1 MRVLESLQ
9 SGGTGAPGGQPAS
22 ALRRPGTTS
31 AMMAA
36 LSAEGFATVAAP
48 FADAL
53 TALARTDERV
63 IALTGERGA
72 AHGDL
77 GAFARAFPDRLMQMG
92 PADQVLIAAAS
103 GLAREGFIPFATTYA
118 ASACRR
124 AYDIVAT
131 TAVEPPRPLKLMGL
145 LPGLA
150 SGAEPTRQAPDDIA
164 IFRSLP
170 NLTIVDPCDAE
181 DVAAM
186 VPAIA
191 ALDGPVYARLPRG
204 GVPLVLKRY
213 RPDYRFELGKAQL
226 VRDGRDVLVIA
237 SGLMTMRALQ
247 AAERLAADR
256 IDVAVLHVPTIKPL
270 DVDTILAEAAR
281 GGRLV
286 VTAENHSR
294 VGGLGE
300 AVAAVLLRD
309 GQAPVFRMI
318 GLPDAVL
325 DAGALPALHERYG
338 LSAERIVADV
348 KGWLQRHPI
357 LGNPGAYPFDVW
369 PDDGARSP

>member
-131 TAVEPPRPLKLMGL
+131 TAIEPPRPLKLMGL

-150 SGAEPTRQAPDDIA
+150 SGADFLCGLFYDLLHLWMTGIAQISHRSGQIRRPDKHTIHTLDRSDLRYLPHCLHSFDLNQDTDLIIGILGIVLNATIRTGAMHPADTANTVRGIATGTHRALRLFRCLDKGQQHRLRTDIQNHSHTGRNASQKPNMRTRDSKLNMSHSLAPNRRTCYLNSA
-164 IFRSLP
+164 PVAYYAFVA
-170 NLTIVDPCDAE
+170 NLTVFS
-181 DVAAM
+181 
-186 VPAIA
+186 AIA
-191 ALDGPVYARLPRG
+191 FVVLFRTKDALVKKSVFFR
-204 GVPLVLKRY
+204 PLRS
-213 RPDYRFELGKAQL
+213 
-226 VRDGRDVLVIA
+226 VID
-237 SGLMTMRALQ
+237 S
-247 AAERLAADR
+247 
-256 IDVAVLHVPTIKPL
+256 
-270 DVDTILAEAAR
+270 
-281 GGRLV
+281 
-286 VTAENHSR
+286 
-294 VGGLGE
+294 
-300 AVAAVLLRD
+300 
-309 GQAPVFRMI
+309 F
-318 GLPDAVL
+318 
-325 DAGALPALHERYG
+325 G
-338 LSAERIVADV
+338 LSNLPKRP
-348 KGWLQRHPI
+348 R
-357 LGNPGAYPFDVW
+357 
-369 PDDGARSP
+369 